1 MGRPLVPIGEAFANH
16 MILLMAADG
25 SVFAAMDD
33 TVVRI
38 AASGEEAIDALCEG
52 REPEPLP

>member
-1 MGRPLVPIGEAFANH
+1 